1 MEHTDL
7 CISNYSLNDILD
19 LFKLGMD
26 FDEEGMKSAKR
37 IVLMTH
43 PDKSGL
49 DAKYFIF
56 FKKAYSLLYNVFK
69 VRYSEEGEDGACVE
83 RVYSNK
89 VMDESEDHKKI
100 WKKLSAR
107 KDFNKV
113 FNEMFEKHVVI
124 GSEDDG
130 HGQWL
135 KEEDEAMHA
144 KNRGEMDEM
153 IREKKAILRSIVVY
167 NGITDMGGDSGTSLT
182 GVGGNNHSSMFSSLQ
197 YDDVRTA
204 YTQSV
209 VPVTE
214 EDYKSRKQ
222 HGSVDSY
229 VRDRDRELNN
239 YNMEDHDAKYKQKKI
254 NEMKSDNY
262 RAFTL
267 AKQDEIYRDMKKAAA
282 GTLLKLTNSHI

>member
-19 LFKLGMD
+19 LFKLEMD
-26 FDEEGMKSAKR
+26 FDEEDMKSAKR

-49 DAKYFIF
+49 DAKYFLF

-69 VRYSEEGEDGACVE
+69 VRSKEEEDTCVE
-83 RVYSNK
+83 RIYSSE
-89 VMDESEDHKKI
+89 VIDESEDHREA
-100 WKKLSAR
+100 WKKLSTR

-130 HGQWL
+130 HGKWL
-135 KEEDEAMHA
+135 KEEDKVMHA

-153 IREKKAILRSIVVY
+153 IKEKKASLRSMVVY
-167 NGITDMGGDSGTSLT
+167 DGITEMGGDSGTTLT

-229 VRDRDRELNN
+229 VRDREGELNN
-239 YNMEDHDAKYKQKKI
+239 YNMDDHGAKYRQHKLEEQ
-254 NEMKSDNY
+254 KSDNY

-267 AKQDEIYRDMKKAAA
+267 AKQDEVYRDMKRTAVSS
-282 GTLLKLTNSHI
+282 LLKLTDSHR

>member
-1 MEHTDL
+1 MEHIDL

-37 IVLMTH
+37 TVLMTH

-49 DAKYFIF
+49 DAKYFLF

-69 VRYSEEGEDGACVE
+69 VRSKEEEDTCVK
-83 RVYSNK
+83 RVYSSEAI
-89 VMDESEDHKKI
+89 DESEDHREA
-100 WKKLSAR
+100 WKKLSTR

-124 GSEDDG
+124 GGEDDG

-135 KEEDEAMHA
+135 KEEDEVMHA
-144 KNRGEMDEM
+144 NNRGEMDEM
-153 IREKKAILRSIVVY
+153 IREKKASLRSMIVY
-167 NGITDMGGDSGTSLT
+167 NGITEMGGDSGTSLT

-222 HGSVDSY
+222 HSSVDSY
-229 VRDRDRELNN
+229 VRERERQLNN
-239 YNMEDHDAKYKQKKI
+239 YNMDDHGEKYKQQKLK
-254 NEMKSDNY
+254 EQKSDNY
-262 RAFTL
+262 RAFSL
-267 AKQDEIYRDMKKAAA
+267 AKQDEEYRDMKRAAA
-282 GTLLKLTNSHI
+282 GSLLKLTNSYR

>member
-1 MEHTDL
+1 MEDIDL

-19 LFKLGMD
+19 LFKLEMD
-26 FDEEGMKSAKR
+26 FDEEDMKSAKR

-49 DAKYFIF
+49 DSKYFIF

-69 VRYSEEGEDGACVE
+69 VRSKEQEDACVE
-83 RVYSNK
+83 KVYSNE
-89 VMDESEDHKKI
+89 VIDDSEDAQREA
-100 WKKLSAR
+100 WKKLSTR

-113 FNEMFEKHVVI
+113 FNEMFDKHVVI
-124 GSEDDG
+124 NSEDDG

-135 KEEDEAMHA
+135 KQEDEVIHA
-144 KNRGEMDEM
+144 NNRGEMDEM
-153 IREKKAILRSIVVY
+153 IKEKKASLRSLVVY
-167 NGITDMGGDSGTSLT
+167 NGITEMGGDSGTSLT
-182 GVGGNNHSSMFSSLQ
+182 GVEINNQSSMFSSLQ

-204 YTQSV
+204 YTESV

-214 EDYKSRKQ
+214 EDYNSRKQ

-229 VRDRDRELNN
+229 VREREKELHN
-239 YNMEDHDAKYKQKKI
+239 YNIDDHDAKYKQQKLD
-254 NEMKSDNY
+254 EQKSDNY

-267 AKQDEIYRDMKKAAA
+267 AKQDEIYRDIKRAAA
-282 GTLLKLTNSHI
+282 GSLLKLTNSYR

>member
-1 MEHTDL
+1 MEDIDL

-19 LFKLGMD
+19 LFKLEMD
-26 FDEEGMKSAKR
+26 FNKEDMKSAKR

-49 DAKYFIF
+49 DAKYFLF

-69 VRYSEEGEDGACVE
+69 VRSKEEEDTCVD
-83 RVYSNK
+83 RVYSSE
-89 VMDESEDHKKI
+89 VIDDSEDNKEA
-100 WKKLSAR
+100 WKKLSTR

-124 GSEDDG
+124 SNKDDG
-130 HGQWL
+130 HGEWL
-135 KEEDEAMHA
+135 KEEDEVMHA

-153 IREKKAILRSIVVY
+153 IKERKASLRSMVVY
-167 NGITDMGGDSGTSLT
+167 NDITEIGADSGTCLT
-182 GVGGNNHSSMFSSLQ
+182 GVEGNNHSSMFSSLQ

-204 YTQSV
+204 YTESV

-229 VRDRDRELNN
+229 VREREKELYN
-239 YNMEDHDAKYKQKKI
+239 YNMDDHGAKYKQQKLDQH
-254 NEMKSDNY
+254 KSDNY

-267 AKQDEIYRDMKKAAA
+267 AKQDEIYRDMKRAAA
-282 GTLLKLTNSHI
+282 GSLLKLTNSYR

>member
-26 FDEEGMKSAKR
+26 FDEEDMKSAKR
-37 IVLMTH
+37 TVLMTH
-43 PDKSGL
+43 PDKSGV
-49 DAKYFIF
+49 DAKYFLF

-69 VRYSEEGEDGACVE
+69 VRSKEKEDTCVE
-83 RVYSNK
+83 RAYSSE
-89 VMDESEDHKKI
+89 VIDESEDHKEA
-100 WKKLSAR
+100 WKKLSTR

-113 FNEMFEKHVVI
+113 FNEMFDKHVVI

-135 KEEDEAMHA
+135 KEEDEVMYA

-153 IREKKAILRSIVVY
+153 IKEKKASLRSMVVY
-167 NGITDMGGDSGTSLT
+167 NGITEIGGDSGTTLT

-214 EDYKSRKQ
+214 EDYKSKKQ

-229 VRDRDRELNN
+229 VREREREINN
-239 YNMEDHDAKYKQKKI
+239 YNMDDHGAKYKQQKL
-254 NEMKSDNY
+254 EEQKSDNY

-267 AKQDEIYRDMKKAAA
+267 AKQDEVYRDMKRTAA
-282 GTLLKLTNSHI
+282 GSLLKLTNSHR